1 MNNPLEMMTCDFCGG
16 EKSKTPLDAA
26 GLERADQNSD
36 MILLS
41 ISN

>member
-1 MNNPLEMMTCDFCGG
+1 MNNPLEMLTCDFYGG
-16 EKSKTPLDAA
+16 EKSKTPLDA